1 MFSNNNTFNENG
13 TTNDRVEQFSKQ
25 LFGGLVQ
32 AAKLSNNLP
41 SEEDY
46 SYYETFPEFKLK
58 MNSLGKRLLNLAQNF
73 VQSENPKSDLSL
85 TDTNDVDDLSDRF
98 SGIVDIVDGMIDK
111 VDKTID
117 PKYNQNQTN
126 IFISSTVQPGNNKK
140 AGNEINMFYGNN
152 IVRPQHKFEDPFDNN
167 NFPFLPKIRSKPNAM
182 VELDEV
188 FKKSIPKEISFGKII
203 RSKEQEGIIFPHPY
217 EYEINNFKYTEQQT
231 QQCKEILARGLEET
245 PFTWVETVRQLEELV
260 EKLIHCQEIAIDL
273 EHHSYRTYQGF
284 TCLMQIST
292 RSEDFLIDTLLLRSH
307 IHMLNQVFTN
317 ASIVKVLHGS
327 DSDIKWLQRDFG
339 VYIVNMFD
347 TGQASRILE
356 YPSASLA
363 FLLKFY
369 CAIDANKKY
378 QLADWR
384 IRKLPEEMIKY
395 AREDTHYLL
404 YIYDRLR
411 NELISKG
418 NKNLGTSGTSTNTS
432 TITSTNTST
441 NTTQSN
447 NHLLLEVLRRSRELS
462 LLRYEKDIL
471 DDNSHINFAKKLNLQ
486 YSPTQLNVLKV
497 LYHWREG
504 LARDEDESVRYILPN
519 QMMLTIIE
527 RQPTSVQELL
537 TLCSPIPPSIK
548 QHSHQLIQEILKA
561 RIEDP
566 SKQPSF
572 IPQLHSL
579 LNNQS
584 NVFYTQKQQQI
595 QQQQAAAAATVPQA
609 TATTVKSIIQPPQ
622 PQQPQQQQPIKT
634 ERSLSPVPNIKNH
647 NSNSPV
653 LTTDQLYK
661 TAKWLSS
668 DVDNAT
674 GNGNFGQSAT
684 THVAMVNNLQPAF
697 QSLTSIG
704 KKSTCVSSVNQSNH
718 SSTSISTNSLFD
730 ISSSGDDENHP
741 DRKRSKRIASMVAS
755 SFEQSTYAP
764 VFKPTQQLKSID
776 QQQQQQSDNNN
787 NNNNNGDG
795 DNNQDSEITGGVSG
809 NDDDNDE
816 MDYDDD
822 KSSKSSKSSK
832 SGNTGGGGGG
842 GGTGASN
849 GDEQSDDDDDDD
861 DDEEDD
867 DDESTNNNKDDDED
881 DDEEDEDIDD
891 ESDDE
896 KDSKHSNDS
905 TSTSNSTTTTTTT
918 TTTSTANTSSSNLNN
933 NQVPKSMQEI
943 YQLSNMNRRR
953 NKEKKKL
960 KENSSIS
967 ATTSLSTS
975 PSSLL
980 DSTNNTP
987 KSKKDENASV
997 TDTFSFLKEIGWINN
1012 EQSADSFKPVSQQ
1025 PASTIA
1031 TTATPT
1037 TPTLSQQPP
1046 QQQQQQQPSP
1056 QLNTSTQSNKS
1067 QIQSIPQQIQQQTQ
1081 SLASSSSST
1090 TITTTTSG
1098 VVSKKQSKQT
1108 LQQPSQQQQPIQP
1121 SQQPQQQQFVSFDY
1135 SQVSTIQ
1142 QTNSNNPNQQ
1152 QNFFNTDFQGTKK
1165 KSSSTGSVKAKS
1177 GTFVLYVLKFLLL
1190 VCYF

>member
-73 VQSENPKSDLSL
+73 VHSENPKSDLSL

-432 TITSTNTST
+432 TITSTNTT
-441 NTTQSN
+441 TTTQSN

-519 QMMLTIIE
+519 QMMLTIVE

-595 QQQQAAAAATVPQA
+595 QQQQAAAAAATVPQA

-776 QQQQQQSDNNN
+776 QQQQQQQSDNNN

-822 KSSKSSKSSK
+822 KSSKSSKS
-832 SGNTGGGGGG
+832 GNTGGGGGG

-849 GDEQSDDDDDDD
+849 GDEESDDDDDD

-867 DDESTNNNKDDDED
+867 DDESTNNNNKDDDDE

-905 TSTSNSTTTTTTT
+905 TSTSNSTTTTTTTT

-1025 PASTIA
+1025 LQQPASTIA
-1031 TTATPT
+1031 TTPTAT

-1046 QQQQQQQPSP
+1046 QQQPSP

-1108 LQQPSQQQQPIQP
+1108 LQQPSQQQPIQP
-1121 SQQPQQQQFVSFDY
+1121 SQQPQQQQQFVSFDY